1 MARRTLAIYA
11 NLAGDSRNEGPM
23 MKSIW
28 HAIYFATFDDTV
40 PAARTTIIH
49 ADDES
54 SACRIAIAQ
63 MGRCMKVHV
72 TRPASEALERDVI
85 GDPAS
90 AYRRAMAM

>member
-1 MARRTLAIYA
+1 MT
-11 NLAGDSRNEGPM
+11 
-23 MKSIW
+23 KSTW
-28 HAIYFATFDDTV
+28 YAIYFATFDNTA

-72 TRPASEALERDVI
+72 TRPTWDAFDGNVIAGSDAADGRDMR
-85 GDPAS
+85 G
-90 AYRRAMAM
+90 